1 MLEEAHH
8 LELPEDPLRADEA
21 LEHVGQLLERD
32 PLPVAR
38 VGDGPHDAEGAV
50 PDRTVGLELGVG
62 VACKNNIISIQVLAD
77 PADIFKSYVKHSF
90 MSSMYL

>member
-1 MLEEAHH
+1 MSQSFHIVPQCLSHPYHIVFTHLQYVEAAEDVLVLEEAHH

-38 VGDGPHDAEGAV
+38 VGDGPDDAEGAV
-50 PDRTVGLELGVG
+50 PDWPIGLEL
-62 VACKNNIISIQVLAD
+62 
-77 PADIFKSYVKHSF
+77 
-90 MSSMYL
+90 

>member
-38 VGDGPHDAEGAV
+38 VGDGPDDAESAV
-50 PDRTVGLELGVG
+50 PDRTIGLELGVG
-62 VACKNNIISIQVLAD
+62 VACKNDEISIQVWDLAE
-77 PADIFKSYVKHSF
+77 FQQLNGQSF
-90 MSSMYL
+90 SKLYSPQ